1 MLRIKRGDFC
11 DMVSVVL
18 GINKS
23 SVSVS
28 HSCCCCLRKSRGTHF
43 SVWKSGPYGVSV
55 SVTWSHSS
63 FSCEIVSWTDFNN
76 LWVVRFL
83 KVQIRLCPWLPI
95 VPKIK

>member
-28 HSCCCCLRKSRGTHF
+28 HSCCCCLRESRGSSGKLI
-43 SVWKSGPYGVSV
+43 SVCGNLDLMVFLSLSLGVTAHLAV
-55 SVTWSHSS
+55 K
-63 FSCEIVSWTDFNN
+63 
-76 LWVVRFL
+76 L
-83 KVQIRLCPWLPI
+83 
-95 VPKIK
+95 